1 VQHDEQQ
8 SLDRLAVLYP
18 EGDPIPAGPDYFGR
32 PYFTAYRIPAGAE
45 AHLSI
50 QHRAPAN
57 WDDVIRFL
65 GYDADTE
72 RLRPG
77 ETLALTLYS
86 QSLTPVHQ
94 DYVLF
99 VHLLGPDNPATGN
112 ALWAQDDS
120 APCRGFYPTT
130 VWSPPEVVIDAYSL
144 RIPEDAP
151 PGLYELQIGFYT
163 WPDFQHLATNSGPD
177 GTEQITFT
185 IGAVAVENP

>member
-1 VQHDEQQ
+1 
-8 SLDRLAVLYP
+8 
-18 EGDPIPAGPDYFGR
+18 
-32 PYFTAYRIPAGAE
+32 
-45 AHLSI
+45 
-50 QHRAPAN
+50 
-57 WDDVIRFL
+57 L
-65 GYDADTE
+65 GYDADAE

-86 QSLTPVHQ
+86 QSLTPVQQ

-130 VWSPPEVVIDAYSL
+130 VWSPPEVMIDAYSL